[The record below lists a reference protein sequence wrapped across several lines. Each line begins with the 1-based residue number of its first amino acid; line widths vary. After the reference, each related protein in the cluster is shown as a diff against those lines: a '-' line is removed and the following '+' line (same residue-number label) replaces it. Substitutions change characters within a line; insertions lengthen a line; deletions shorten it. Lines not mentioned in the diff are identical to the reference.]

1 MVDIDMVG
9 VHAFSFEPELIRP
22 LKRSEYDRLIG
33 LGMFDDERIELI
45 QGVLV
50 KMSPQEAPHAST
62 VQRLNELLMERRQ
75 GRFTLRIQLPL
86 ALSDVTEPEP
96 DVAVVP
102 LGEYETEHPHT
113 ALLIIEVADSTL
125 KKDRRKAAVYASAG
139 IAEYWI
145 VNLGARTVEVYASP
159 EGDRYAESR
168 TARTGE
174 TLRPLALPDVAIAVA
189 EILPKA

>member
-1 MVDIDMVG
+1 MAALQ
-9 VHAFSFEPELIRP
+9 AFWFEPELFRP
-22 LKRSEYDRLIG
+22 LKRSEYDRLVE
-33 LGMFDDERIELI
+33 LGVFDDERVELI

-50 KMSPQEAPHAST
+50 KIPPQEAPHAST

-86 ALSDVTEPEP
+86 ALSEDTEPEP
-96 DVAVVP
+96 DVAAVP
-102 LGEYETEHPHT
+102 LGGYATEHPHT

-125 KKDRRKAAVYASAG
+125 KKDRGKAAVYASAG

-145 VNLGARTVEVYASP
+145 VNLGARSVEAYSSP
-159 EGDRYAESR
+159 EGDRYAEVR
-168 TARTGE
+168 TLRTGD
-174 TLRPLALPDVAIAVA
+174 TLRPRALPDVSIAVA